1 MTVAFRDYSWTPLHA
16 RRPALDRLDL
26 HIEPGERV
34 LLVGP
39 SGSGKSTALHA
50 IAGALGTTLIGE
62 SRGEVEVV
70 GRIAMVT
77 QNPSSSIV
85 ADRVGR
91 DVAFGPENLGL
102 PRDEIWRRVDSALE
116 AVGLHHGRDR
126 FTSALSGGERHRLAL
141 AGALATEPDVLL
153 LDEPTSMLDAQSA
166 AEARDAVLQVV
177 GDRSLLVVEHRFDL
191 WLDHVDRVV
200 VLEAG
205 RMVFDG
211 TVRTFRGA
219 SVPDALWMPGRPA
232 PVPATVPADLV
243 RPEVPVTVTARDLV
257 VDRVTR
263 TLRGTERTRAVDGLS
278 VTLRPGEVAAFVG
291 NSGAGKSTA
300 LLALGGLLAP
310 VSGEVDAPR
319 EIGWSPQDPELG
331 FVARSVREELAA
343 TAQALGRSVDVD
355 ALLEVIGLAGRAADH
370 PYRLSGGEQRRL
382 ALVAS
387 CAHRPGLVLA
397 DEPTVGQDRDTWTVV
412 AGWLGASARAG
423 ATVAVST
430 HDPDLPRDREVVL
443 RHGVVVP

>member
-16 RRPALDRLDL
+16 GRPVLDRLDL
-26 HIEPGERV
+26 RIDPGERV

-62 SRGEVEVV
+62 SSGEVEVV
-70 GRIAMVT
+70 GRIGMVT

-85 ADRVGR
+85 ADRIGR

-102 PRDEIWRRVDSALE
+102 PRDEIWRRVDAALE
-116 AVGLHHGRDR
+116 AVGLDHGHEH

-153 LDEPTSMLDAQSA
+153 LDEPTSMLDAELA
-166 AEARDAVLQVV
+166 AEVRDAVVRVV
-177 GDRSLLVVEHRFDL
+177 GRRTLLVVEHRFDV
-191 WLDHVDRVV
+191 WLDHVDRVI

-205 RMVFDG
+205 RPVFDG
-211 TVRTFRGA
+211 TVSQFRVA
-219 SVPDALWMPGRPA
+219 AVPDALWMPGRRA
-232 PVPATVPADLV
+232 PVPATVPERLV
-243 RPEVPVTVTARDLV
+243 RPEASVSVVARDLV

-263 TLRGTERTRAVDGLS
+263 TLRGTERTRAVDGMNLELDPGA
-278 VTLRPGEVAAFVG
+278 VTAFVG
-291 NSGAGKSTA
+291 RSGAGKSTA

-310 VSGEVDAPR
+310 VSGEVETPPV
-319 EIGWSPQDPELG
+319 IGWSPQDPELG
-331 FVARSVREELAA
+331 FVARTVREELEASPH
-343 TAQALGRSVDVD
+343 ALGRPVDVD
-355 ALLEVIGLAGRAADH
+355 ALLEVIGLTGRADDH

-382 ALVAS
+382 ALIAA

-397 DEPTVGQDRDTWTVV
+397 DEPTVGQDRGTWAVV

-430 HDPDLPRDREVVL
+430 HDPDLPRDRDVVL
-443 RHGVVVP
+443 RRGVVVP